1 LLKQG
6 QESIKKKIG
15 QKEDQSIH
23 FLLIFVICLF
33 RFTLSTM
40 VKELKTIKEAE
51 LMKHVAVSCW
61 TNFSVM
67 GVKMQEC
74 CDGESS
80 LTN

>member
-1 LLKQG
+1 M
-6 QESIKKKIG
+6 G
-15 QKEDQSIH
+15 QKADQSIH
-23 FLLIFVICLF
+23 SFYFFVICLL

-61 TNFSVM
+61 TIFSVM

-74 CDGESS
+74 VMASRA
-80 LTN
+80 